1 MPPAQNSPS
10 NQFGGTERELGVRI
24 YPWLVVGMLW
34 AVCLLNYADR
44 QAIYSVFPL
53 IKTEFR
59 LTDVQLGVVAGSF
72 MWMYAAF
79 GPVAGWL
86 ADRVSGKRL
95 VLGALAFWSAMT
107 AMTAIAEG
115 YPTLAA
121 VRALGGLGETF
132 YFPAA
137 MTLIARYHGGQT
149 RSRAMAIH
157 QSAVYAGTVAG
168 GALSAIVAERA
179 GWRQGFVLF
188 GLLGLAV
195 AVVLSFTLR
204 EPKAALLTVSETG
217 QPADLWT
224 SIREVL
230 TNRKVLLLTCVFAG
244 ANFVAVVFL
253 VWLPTFLRDKFHMGL
268 ASAGLNSVLS
278 LQLASIAGVLLGG
291 FAADR
296 VVLSGRWT
304 RRQVQGC
311 GLVMGVPCLFLLGR
325 APTIRTLL
333 TAMIG
338 FGLCKGIYDSN
349 IWASL
354 YDAVPVARR
363 GVAAGLMNSIGW
375 LGAGAAPIA
384 AAAGAKLF
392 GFSACLSAT
401 SLIYLV
407 LAVPMLWPTRNIPRR
422 SEASSRPPAT

>member
-1 MPPAQNSPS
+1 MPLSQNEPRH
-10 NQFGGTERELGVRI
+10 QFRAGEREVRVRI
-24 YPWLVVGMLW
+24 YPWLVVAMLW
-34 AVCLLNYADR
+34 TVCLLNYADR
-44 QAIYSVFPL
+44 QSIYSVFPL
-53 IKTEFR
+53 IKVEFH
-59 LTDVQLGVVAGSF
+59 LTDVQLGVIAGSF

-79 GPVAGWL
+79 GPAAGWL

-95 VLGALAFWSAMT
+95 VLSALAFWSAMT
-107 AMTAIAEG
+107 ALTAFTDG
-115 YPTLAA
+115 YHILTA
-121 VRALGGLGETF
+121 VRALGGLGEAF

-137 MTLIARYHGGQT
+137 MTLIARYHGAET

-157 QSAVYAGTVAG
+157 QSAVYVGTVAG
-168 GALSAIVAERA
+168 GALSAIVAEQA
-179 GWRQGFVLF
+179 GWRQGFLLF
-188 GLLGLAV
+188 GLLGVALA
-195 AVVLSFTLR
+195 AVLSFTLR
-204 EPKAALLTVSETG
+204 EPRAALLTVSETG

-230 TNRKVLLLTCVFAG
+230 TNRKVLLLTGVFAG
-244 ANFVAVVFL
+244 ANFVAVVFM

-296 VVLSGRWT
+296 VVLSSRWT

-311 GLVMGVPCLFLLGR
+311 GLVIGVPCLFLLGR
-325 APTIRTLL
+325 APTMRTLL
-333 TAMIG
+333 AAMIG

-354 YDAVPVARR
+354 YDVVPVSRR

-401 SLIYLV
+401 SMIYLV
-407 LAVPMLWPTRNIPRR
+407 LAVPMLWPARNVSYR
-422 SEASSRPPAT
+422 SGASSIAPTA

>member
-1 MPPAQNSPS
+1 MPLPQREPS
-10 NQFGGTERELGVRI
+10 SQTGAGRQEFAARV
-24 YPWLVVGMLW
+24 YPWLAVAMLW

-44 QAIYSVFPL
+44 QSIYSVFPL
-53 IKTEFR
+53 LKVEFR
-59 LTDVQLGVVAGSF
+59 LTDIELGVIAGSF
-72 MWMYAAF
+72 MWVYAAF
-79 GPVAGWL
+79 GPAAGWL
-86 ADRVSGKRL
+86 ADRVSGKWL

-107 AMTAIAEG
+107 AMTAIADG
-115 YPTLAA
+115 YHMLAA
-121 VRALGGLGETF
+121 VRALGGLGEAF

-137 MTLIARYHGGQT
+137 MTLIARYHGTET

-157 QSAVYAGTVAG
+157 QSAVYTGTVAG
-168 GALSAIVAERA
+168 GALSAIIAERA
-179 GWRQGFVLF
+179 GWREGFVLF
-188 GLLGLAV
+188 GLVGVVV
-195 AVVLSFTLR
+195 AAVLSFTLR
-204 EPKAALLTVSETG
+204 EPGASLDTVSDIG
-217 QPADLWT
+217 QPADFWT

-230 TNRKVLLLTCVFAG
+230 TNRKVLLLTGVFAG

-278 LQLASIAGVLLGG
+278 LQLASIAGVLLAG

-296 VVLSGRWT
+296 SVLSSRWT

-325 APTIRTLL
+325 APTVGTLL
-333 TAMIG
+333 AAMIG
-338 FGLCKGIYDSN
+338 FGMCKGIYDSN

-354 YDAVPVARR
+354 YDVVPVARR

-384 AAAGAKLF
+384 AAAGAKRF

-401 SLIYLV
+401 SVIYLV
-407 LAVPMLWPTRNIPRR
+407 LAVPMLWPAR
-422 SEASSRPPAT
+422 ASSRMPAA